1 MIVMIMLTMLFG
13 SKNKQSRGWKERER
27 ERERENE
34 REEMNRKQSKTM
46 TAWCGVDHVTTL
58 GLIRTCQGHT
68 EDNVAYCSII
78 PTSYII

>member
-1 MIVMIMLTMLFG
+1 MIVTVMLSMLFG
-13 SKNKQSRGWKERER
+13 SKNKESRGWKER

-58 GLIRTCQGHT
+58 CLVRTCSAHT
-68 EDNVAYCSII
+68 EDNISCYSIV
-78 PTSYII
+78 PTPYII